1 MKFMYTSPKETA
13 EDSSNPNIKRS
24 SVESIEIE
32 DAKMTDIER
41 QIQNVV
47 NAYGDDNVTVKV
59 TAKVPK
65 DG

>member
-1 MKFMYTSPKETA
+1 MKFQYTSPKETA
-13 EDSSNPNIKRS
+13 EDSANPNIKRS

-41 QIQNVV
+41 QIQTVID
-47 NAYGDDNVTVKV
+47 AYGDDNVTVKV

>member
-1 MKFMYTSPKETA
+1 
-13 EDSSNPNIKRS
+13 
-24 SVESIEIE
+24 
-32 DAKMTDIER
+32 MTDIER
-41 QIQNVV
+41 QIQTVI

>member
-32 DAKMTDIER
+32 DAKMDDIKR

-47 NAYGDDNVTVKV
+47 NAYGDENVTVKV

-65 DG
+65 YG

>member
-1 MKFMYTSPKETA
+1 MKFQYTSPKETA
-13 EDSSNPNIKRS
+13 EDSANPNIKRS

-41 QIQNVV
+41 QIQTVI

-59 TAKVPK
+59 SAKVPK

>member
-13 EDSSNPNIKRS
+13 EDSVNPNIKRS

-32 DAKMTDIER
+32 DAKMSDVER
-41 QIQNVV
+41 QIQNVI
-47 NAYGDDNVTVKV
+47 NAYGDENVTVKV